1 MKIKISATFEGKCD
15 VCGEEKT
22 VFTAGDEDTKK
33 IVTVCRDCASA
44 NAGLQTS
51 DMIERHGHVDE
62 AIFKGDAISIQGMD
76 KLMSEVAKLKEGEKE
91 AEGNN

>member
-15 VCGEEKT
+15 VCGEDKI

-33 IVTVCRDCASA
+33 IVTVCRDCAA
-44 NAGLQTS
+44 LNAGLQTS
-51 DMIERHGHVDE
+51 DMIEKYGHVDE
-62 AIFKGDAISIQGMD
+62 TLFKGDAISIQGMD
-76 KLMSEVAKLKEGEKE
+76 KLMSEVAKLKEKEKE